1 MEKQVHPAMMRPAGA
16 RAGRGLRGLAA
27 LAVLALAGLTLW
39 SCAPQAQTVGHM
51 RRDAWSLEEPR
62 SLIVKFMR
70 FDYQIQPVGDV
81 AGVKGWAYLDT
92 GKVPDWAKWVD
103 SLVLTVYLSDPEGQV
118 VAQDSRSFLPRAA
131 RADEGVS
138 FEFSL
143 RPEQWGNRPL
153 FVTFGYR
160 VVLTEGRDV
169 PGGKET
175 FFASEDAITR

>member
-1 MEKQVHPAMMRPAGA
+1 MP
-16 RAGRGLRGLAA
+16 LT
-27 LAVLALAGLTLW
+27 VLALAALLLW
-39 SCAPQAQTVGHM
+39 SCAPVPQDVGHL

-62 SLIVKFMR
+62 SLMVKFMR
-70 FDYQIQPVGDV
+70 FDYQIQPLGGDV

-92 GKVPDWAKWVD
+92 SKVPDWAKWVD
-103 SLVLTVYLSDPEGQV
+103 SLVLTVYLSDPEGHV
-118 VAQDSRSFLPRAA
+118 MAQDSRSFLPRAA
-131 RADEGVS
+131 KADEGVP

-143 RPEQWGNRPL
+143 RPEQWGKRAL

-169 PGGKET
+169 QGGKET

>member
-1 MEKQVHPAMMRPAGA
+1 MP
-16 RAGRGLRGLAA
+16 
-27 LAVLALAGLTLW
+27 LAVLALAALLLCA
-39 SCAPQAQTVGHM
+39 CAPAPQSVGHL

-62 SLIVKFMR
+62 SLILNFMR

-92 GKVPDWAKWVD
+92 SKAPQWARWID
-103 SLVLTVYLSDPEGQV
+103 SLRFTAYLSDPDGHV
-118 VAQDSRSFLPRAA
+118 VAQDTRSFLPREAK
-131 RADEGVS
+131 ADEGVA

-143 RPEQWGNRPL
+143 RPEQWGERPL

-160 VVLTEGRDV
+160 VVLTEGRNV
-169 PGGKET
+169 QGGKDP

>member
-1 MEKQVHPAMMRPAGA
+1 MP
-16 RAGRGLRGLAA
+16 
-27 LAVLALAGLTLW
+27 LAVLALAALLLCA
-39 SCAPQAQTVGHM
+39 CAPAPQSVGHL

-62 SLIVKFMR
+62 SLILNFMR

-92 GKVPDWAKWVD
+92 SKAPQWARWID
-103 SLVLTVYLSDPEGQV
+103 SLRFTAYLSDPDGHV
-118 VAQDSRSFLPRAA
+118 VAQDTRSFLPREAK
-131 RADEGVS
+131 ADEGVA

-143 RPEQWGNRPL
+143 RPEQWGERPL

-160 VVLTEGRDV
+160 VVLTEGRNV
-169 PGGKET
+169 QGGKGP

>member
-1 MEKQVHPAMMRPAGA
+1 MEKQYRPALTPS
-16 RAGRGLRGLAA
+16 GRGLIPLAVFALAA
-27 LAVLALAGLTLW
+27 LFLC
-39 SCAPQAQTVGHM
+39 SCAPVRQDVGHL

-62 SLIVKFMR
+62 SLLVKFMR
-70 FDYQIQPVGDV
+70 FDYQIQPVGGEV

-92 GKVPDWAKWVD
+92 GKLPEWAKWVE

-118 VAQDSRSFLPRAA
+118 IAQESRSFLPRAA
-131 RADEGVS
+131 SADEGVP

-143 RPEQWGNRPL
+143 RPEQWGVRPL

-160 VVLTEGRDV
+160 VVLTEGREGA
-169 PGGKET
+169 GGGQS

>member
-1 MEKQVHPAMMRPAGA
+1 MEKELRTAVSPAGLN
-16 RAGRGLRGLAA
+16 LRRLLPLAA
-27 LAVLALAGLTLW
+27 LALVALVLW
-39 SCAPQAQTVGHM
+39 SCAPVQQTVGHM
-51 RRDAWSLEEPR
+51 RRDAWSLEEPH

-92 GKVPDWAKWVD
+92 SKVPAWARWVD

-118 VAQDSRSFLPRAA
+118 MAQDTRSFLPREAS
-131 RADEGVS
+131 ADEGVA

-143 RPEQWGNRPL
+143 RPEQWGQRPL

-169 PGGKET
+169 KGGKET

>member
-1 MEKQVHPAMMRPAGA
+1 MEQEFHPAAMP
-16 RAGRGLRGLAA
+16 AGRGLRGLLP
-27 LAVLALAGLTLW
+27 LAVLALAALMLW
-39 SCAPQAQTVGHM
+39 SCAPVSQDVGHL
-51 RRDAWSLEEPR
+51 RRDPWSLEEPR

-81 AGVKGWAYLDT
+81 AGVRGWAYLDT
-92 GKVPDWAKWVD
+92 SKVPGWAKWID
-103 SLVLTVYLSDPEGQV
+103 SLTLTVYLSNPEGHV
-118 VAQDSRSFLPRAA
+118 LAQDSRSFLPRAA
-131 RADEGVS
+131 KADEGVA

-143 RPEQWGNRPL
+143 RPEQWGSRPL

-169 PGGKET
+169 AGGKET